1 MARLIRDGAVKG
13 GKSEAVKDAQ
23 RKPPSKSF
31 LILGKDFVQII
42 AKDVLLSGDTV
53 PNGRAR
59 ENRAEI
65 VTDAVLS
72 QVPHRELERELMP
85 WKPDDDASENLSLNF
100 SHTWRLLS
108 FIVLC
113 FSILM
118 RERYI
123 YSSLCWVISL
133 IYLAFKSIVC
143 CQCQPGNLHL
153 LCVVLLSSPKS

>member
-1 MARLIRDGAVKG
+1 MYVSVGCLL
-13 GKSEAVKDAQ
+13 Q
-23 RKPPSKSF
+23 
-31 LILGKDFVQII
+31 
-42 AKDVLLSGDTV
+42 DVLLSGDTL

-123 YSSLCWVISL
+123 YSSLCWS
-133 IYLAFKSIVC
+133 C
-143 CQCQPGNLHL
+143 P
-153 LCVVLLSSPKS
+153 

>member
-1 MARLIRDGAVKG
+1 MYVSVGCLL
-13 GKSEAVKDAQ
+13 Q
-23 RKPPSKSF
+23 
-31 LILGKDFVQII
+31 
-42 AKDVLLSGDTV
+42 DVLLSGDTL

-143 CQCQPGNLHL
+143 CQCQPKHLHL
-153 LCVVLLSSPKS
+153 LCCAAMYSKVLKNFLLCYVNQKLGSI

>member
-1 MARLIRDGAVKG
+1 MYVSVGRLL
-13 GKSEAVKDAQ
+13 Q
-23 RKPPSKSF
+23 
-31 LILGKDFVQII
+31 
-42 AKDVLLSGDTV
+42 DVLLSGDTV

-72 QVPHRELERELMP
+72 QAPHRELERELMP

-108 FIVLC
+108 FIILC

-118 RERYI
+118 REIYI
-123 YSSLCWVISL
+123 YSSSVL
-133 IYLAFKSIVC
+133 
-143 CQCQPGNLHL
+143 GHL
-153 LCVVLLSSPKS
+153 LDIFSLQVNCLLSVSAKKFAPAVLCCYLVQNLEEFPFMLC